1 MRTEDTVII
10 PLDGMCAADAYA
22 LVRKLGQR
30 VYAFKIHDLYDTEG
44 PEVILSLKRSGAQR
58 IFVDLKLHD
67 IPETVRLR
75 AKALKKHG
83 ADIITVHTSGGIPM
97 MQAAL
102 ESGAEIYGV
111 TVLTSL
117 TDEKDEVRGI
127 YGDMSKMIV
136 PALANL
142 AAHAGLR
149 NVVCSPQEVGFL
161 KNYGFVDLITPG
173 VRSEGADRHDQKRV
187 ATPAEALRSG
197 ATKLVIGRQITKA
210 KDPVVAVDMIAT
222 EIAAV

>member
-10 PLDGMCAADAYA
+10 PLDGMCAADAYT

-30 VYAFKIHDLYDTEG
+30 VYAFKIHDLYDMEG
-44 PEVILSLKRSGAQR
+44 PEVIQSLKRSGARR
-58 IFVDLKLHD
+58 IFVDLKFHD

-75 AKALKKHG
+75 VKALKKHG

-117 TDEKDEVRGI
+117 NDEMEEVRGI
-127 YGDMSKMIV
+127 YGGSSKMIV
-136 PALANL
+136 KVLADL
-142 AAHAGLR
+142 AVQAGLK
-149 NVVCSPQEVGFL
+149 NVVCSPQEVGLL
-161 KNYGFVDLITPG
+161 KGYGFAELITPG
-173 VRSEGADRHDQKRV
+173 VRSLGEDIHDQKRV

-210 KDPVVAVDMIAT
+210 KVPQAALDAIAM
-222 EIAAV
+222 EITDV

>member
-1 MRTEDTVII
+1 MRTEDTLII
-10 PLDGMCAADAYA
+10 PLDGMCAADAYT
-22 LVRKLGQR
+22 LVRKLGPR
-30 VYAFKIHDLYDTEG
+30 VYAFKIHDLYDMEG
-44 PEVILSLKRSGAQR
+44 PDVIQSLKRSGARR
-58 IFVDLKLHD
+58 IFADLKLHD

-117 TDEKDEVRGI
+117 SDEKGEVAKI

-142 AAHAGLR
+142 AAQAGLR

-161 KNYGFVDLITPG
+161 KNYGFAELITPG
-173 VRSEGADRHDQKRV
+173 VRSLGEDVHDQKRV
-187 ATPAEALRSG
+187 ATQAEALRSG
-197 ATKLVIGRQITKA
+197 
-210 KDPVVAVDMIAT
+210 
-222 EIAAV
+222 